1 MQYRYGMRL
10 RGFSPGCQ
18 PMSGLDHA
26 EDDTTGR
33 YYNILV
39 YNRKLTS
46 EEVRDYELDNLDKE
60 QKEMPKTNLTE
71 EEKLYRKRKGDVI
84 RNRKYMQKVRQ
95 VMVKF
100 NLDKDERG
108 LFEHVSRHESM
119 QGYIKELIRKDM
131 ENSRVSKNEE

>member
-10 RGFSPGCQ
+10 RGFSLGCQ
-18 PMSGLDHA
+18 PMGGLDHA

-39 YNRKLTS
+39 YNRKLTE
-46 EEVRDYELDNLDKE
+46 EEVRDYELDSLEIERIQGKRA
-60 QKEMPKTNLTE
+60 LTDE
-71 EEKLYRKRKGDVI
+71 ERLERRRKGNVE

-100 NLDKDERG
+100 NLETGEAD
-108 LFEHVSRHESM
+108 LFRHIEKQESM

-131 ENSRVSKNEE
+131 ESKNN

>member
-18 PMSGLDHA
+18 PMNGLDHV

-39 YNRKLTS
+39 YNRKLTE
-46 EEVRDYELDNLDKE
+46 EEVRDYELDSLENERRQGKRA
-60 QKEMPKTNLTE
+60 LTDE
-71 EEKLYRKRKGDVI
+71 ERLERKRKGNVE
-84 RNRKYMQKVRQ
+84 RNRKYMLKVRQ

-100 NLDKDERG
+100 NLETDEAD
-108 LFEHVSRHESM
+108 LFKHIEKQESM

-131 ENSRVSKNEE
+131 ESKNK